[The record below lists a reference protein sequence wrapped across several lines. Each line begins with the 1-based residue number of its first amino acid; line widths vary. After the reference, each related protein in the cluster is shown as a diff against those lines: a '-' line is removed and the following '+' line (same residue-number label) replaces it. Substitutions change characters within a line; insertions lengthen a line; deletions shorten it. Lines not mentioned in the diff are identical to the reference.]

1 MSQIIFEEISE
12 DAILELSV
20 LQSEGVRAVYLN
32 GNQLYILEPGDKTNN
47 RYVAVQL
54 YLTHGIDQ
62 LKIAQAW
69 GVTIRSI
76 NAWVAAYREFGL
88 DGLKDQKL
96 GRPQKLNDRTRARI
110 FQLREANYKIP
121 EIAQKV
127 KLSVRSVKRVL
138 EEKTAEQTEFY
149 DVHETAAHQAEAEE
163 LEELDQPTESNQVDP
178 LNRSGD
184 RMAAY
189 IGMLED
195 AKPIFADCEHVE
207 GAGSLLAVAIVAAT
221 GFFDTVQ
228 QVYRTIGPSFYGLRN
243 SFMTLLL
250 MALLRIKN
258 PEQMNQNNPLK
269 VGRVLGLDRAPAVK
283 TIRRKLEVLA
293 AREQAANLMNL
304 RSKEIMQGDN
314 FPDAI
319 LFVDG
324 HVQCYHGKKKVGQTW
339 SSSKN
344 RVVKAVSDYWVN
356 LADATP
362 LLCIPTSFNERLN
375 KMLPQIILRAQKSC
389 PGRRITV
396 IFDRGGADAATYE
409 LLIKLRCDF
418 IAYHKNPKPVQSEV
432 FLKEETPINGKKYA
446 YAPHE
451 RDCEIP
457 VYTSNSKGSRRKTGR
472 SVKVREIIVRREDG
486 RYTHVITTRKDL
498 SAVEVCERL
507 FARWTQENFF
517 KYMIETYNLDH
528 LYTYG
533 SGTVPEEIDHPN
545 PEYTR
550 LEKQRKKMRQRIV
563 AILGKQLENIATNQ
577 LEQLVKLYQGKK
589 GKELKELAAKL
600 KEIDQALKLTPKRKT
615 AADYATLESET
626 RMIGNM
632 VKMTAWDAEG
642 TLARLVGDVS
652 RAINGNERGMVAA
665 FLSTTGKLRVSDQQL
680 HITLQRQSEPSRTGL
695 LEHLCRVITERQTCY
710 PGTDLKMV
718 FEVVSQPTS

>member
-1 MSQIIFEEISE
+1 MKQIIFEEISE
-12 DAILELSV
+12 DASPELSV
-20 LQSEGVRAVYLN
+20 LESEGIRAVYLN
-32 GNQLYILEPGDKTNN
+32 GNQLYILEHEDKTNN
-47 RYVAVQL
+47 RYVAAQL

-69 GVTIRSI
+69 AVTIRSI

-110 FQLREANYKIP
+110 FQLREANHKIP

-138 EEKTAEQTEFY
+138 EEKTTEQTEVY
-149 DVHETAAHQAEAEE
+149 DLHETAADAEAEE
-163 LEELDQPTESNQVDP
+163 LKELDQPTEDNQVDP

-195 AKPIFADCEHVE
+195 AQPIFADCEHVE

-221 GFFDTVQ
+221 GFFDAIQ

-243 SFMTLLL
+243 SFMTLLF

-269 VGRVLGLDRAPAVK
+269 LGRVLGLDRAPCVK
-283 TIRRKLEVLA
+283 TIRKKLEVLG

-304 RSKEIMQGDN
+304 RSREIMQGEN

-356 LADATP
+356 LTDATP

-375 KMLPQIILRAQKSC
+375 KMLPQIVLRAQKSC
-389 PGRRITV
+389 AGRAITV

-409 LLIKLRCDF
+409 LLIKLGCDF
-418 IAYHKNPKPVQSEV
+418 IAYHKNPKPIQSEV
-432 FLKEETPINGKKYA
+432 WVKEETLINGKKYA
-446 YAPHE
+446 YAPYE

-457 VYTSNSKGSRRKTGR
+457 VYTSNSKGSRRKTAR
-472 SVKVREIIVRREDG
+472 SVKLREIIVRREDG
-486 RYTHVITTRKDL
+486 RYTHVITTRTDL
-498 SAVEVCERL
+498 KTLEVCERL
-507 FARWTQENFF
+507 FTRWTQENFF

-528 LYTYG
+528 LYTYR
-533 SGTVPEEIDHPN
+533 SGAVPEEIDHPN

-550 LEKQRKKMRQRIV
+550 LEKQRKQIRQRIV
-563 AILGKQLENIATNQ
+563 AILGKELENIAMNK
-577 LEQLVKLYQGKK
+577 LERLVKLYQGKK
-589 GKELKELAAKL
+589 GKELKELATKL
-600 KEIDQALKLTPKRKT
+600 KEIDLALKLTPKRKT

-626 RMIGNM
+626 RMIGNL

-652 RAINGNERGMVAA
+652 KAINRNERGIVSA
-665 FLSTTGKLRVSDQQL
+665 FLSSTGSLRVSAKQL
-680 HITLQRQSEPSRTGL
+680 HITLQRQSEPSRTRL
-695 LEHLCRVITERQTCY
+695 LEHLCKVITERQACY

-718 FEVVSQPTS
+718 FEVVRQPAS